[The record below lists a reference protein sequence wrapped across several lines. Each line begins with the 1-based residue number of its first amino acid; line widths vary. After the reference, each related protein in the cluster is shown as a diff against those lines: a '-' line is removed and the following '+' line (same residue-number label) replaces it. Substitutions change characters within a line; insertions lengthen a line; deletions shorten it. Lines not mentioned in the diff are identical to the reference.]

1 MYSNGYRQRCR
12 TKFRLNYGNNNNSNS
27 NYISYIILCQLVGE
41 YEKMKNIIEQLK
53 DEEMLDDSIINS
65 YYVLTG
71 KATVEDIVK
80 RQEFPMFF
88 VNPEDELDEDT
99 LEDMLDYFIST
110 EEYEKCQE
118 LVELLK

>member
-71 KATVEDIVK
+71 KATIDDIIE

>member
-1 MYSNGYRQRCR
+1 M
-12 TKFRLNYGNNNNSNS
+12 
-27 NYISYIILCQLVGE
+27 E
-41 YEKMKNIIEQLK
+41 NIIE
-53 DEEMLDDSIINS
+53 DSIINS

-71 KATVEDIVK
+71 KATVEEIVE

-88 VNPEDELDEDT
+88 INPEDELDEDT

>member
-1 MYSNGYRQRCR
+1 
-12 TKFRLNYGNNNNSNS
+12 
-27 NYISYIILCQLVGE
+27 
-41 YEKMKNIIEQLK
+41 MKDIIEQLK

-71 KATVEDIVK
+71 KATIEDIVE

-88 VNPEDELDEDT
+88 INPEDELGKDT
-99 LEDMLDYFIST
+99 LNDMLDYFIST

>member
-1 MYSNGYRQRCR
+1 
-12 TKFRLNYGNNNNSNS
+12 
-27 NYISYIILCQLVGE
+27 
-41 YEKMKNIIEQLK
+41 MKDIVEQLK

-71 KATVEDIVK
+71 KATIEDIVE

-88 VNPEDELDEDT
+88 INPGDELDEDS
-99 LEDMLDYFIST
+99 LNDMLDYFIST

>member
-1 MYSNGYRQRCR
+1 
-12 TKFRLNYGNNNNSNS
+12 
-27 NYISYIILCQLVGE
+27 
-41 YEKMKNIIEQLK
+41 MKDIVEQLK

-71 KATVEDIVK
+71 KATIEDIVK
-80 RQEFPMFF
+80 RQEFPILFIG
-88 VNPEDELDEDT
+88 PDEELDKNGLT
-99 LEDMLDYFIST
+99 TMLDYFIST